1 VNRRK
6 FLAAVGAVAVGSA
19 AIARVLPERKW
30 KDTFCPK
37 HSRPISDTL
46 IAAWDP
52 ASGKDEIVICLHR
65 WESKVIVSPELLG
78 DVNLRG

>member
-30 KDTFCPK
+30 KDN
-37 HSRPISDTL
+37 SRPISDTL